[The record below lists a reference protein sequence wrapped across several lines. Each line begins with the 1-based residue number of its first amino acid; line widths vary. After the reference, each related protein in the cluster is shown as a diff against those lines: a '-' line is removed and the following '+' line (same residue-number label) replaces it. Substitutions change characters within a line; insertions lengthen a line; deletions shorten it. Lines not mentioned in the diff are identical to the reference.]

1 MKITSR
7 IARIEAQHAHVPYK
21 PPVIIFS
28 VVEPSDHG
36 PKEVGAFV
44 NLCINGEDMTIWR
57 KDEETQHAFEL
68 RIVDIKAK
76 ED

>member
-7 IARIEAQHAHVPYK
+7 IARLEAQHAHVQYQ
-21 PPVIIFS
+21 PPIIIFS

-44 NLCINGEDMTIWR
+44 NLCINGEDIVIWR
-57 KDEETQHAFEL
+57 KDEETQNAFEL
-68 RIVDIKAK
+68 RIVDIKAQK
-76 ED
+76 D

>member
-44 NLCINGEDMTIWR
+44 NLCINGDDIVIWR
-57 KDEETQHAFEL
+57 NDGENNDCFVN
-68 RIVDIKAK
+68 RIKTIEALG
-76 ED
+76 

>member
-7 IARIEAQHAHVPYK
+7 IARIEAQHAHVPYQ
-21 PPVIIFS
+21 PPIIIFS

-44 NLCINGEDMTIWR
+44 NLCINGDDIVIWR
-57 KDEETQHAFEL
+57 NDGENNDCFVN
-68 RIVDIKAK
+68 RIKTIEALG
-76 ED
+76 

>member
-7 IARIEAQHAHVPYK
+7 IARIEAQHAHVPYQ
-21 PPVIIFS
+21 PPIIIFS

-44 NLCINGEDMTIWR
+44 NLCINDEDNVIWR
-57 KDEETQHAFEL
+57 NDGENNDCFVN
-68 RIVDIKAK
+68 RIKTIEALG
-76 ED
+76 

>member
-7 IARIEAQHAHVPYK
+7 IARIEAQHAHVPYQ
-21 PPVIIFS
+21 PPIIIFS

-44 NLCINGEDMTIWR
+44 NLCINGEDNVVWR
-57 KDEETQHAFEL
+57 NDGENNGDFIY
-68 RIVDIKAK
+68 RVKAI
-76 ED
+76 EAQG

>member
-7 IARIEAQHAHVPYK
+7 IARIEAQHAHVPYQ
-21 PPVIIFS
+21 PPIIIFS

-44 NLCINGEDMTIWR
+44 NLFINGEDNVFWR
-57 KDEETQHAFEL
+57 NDGENNGDFID
-68 RIVDIKAK
+68 RVKAI
-76 ED
+76 EAQG

>member
-7 IARIEAQHAHVPYK
+7 IGRLEAQQASATYE
-21 PPVIIFS
+21 PPIIIFS

-44 NLCINGEDMTIWR
+44 NLCINGEDITIWR
-57 KDEETQHAFEL
+57 NDGENNGCFVN
-68 RIVDIKAK
+68 RIKTIEAHGW
-76 ED
+76 